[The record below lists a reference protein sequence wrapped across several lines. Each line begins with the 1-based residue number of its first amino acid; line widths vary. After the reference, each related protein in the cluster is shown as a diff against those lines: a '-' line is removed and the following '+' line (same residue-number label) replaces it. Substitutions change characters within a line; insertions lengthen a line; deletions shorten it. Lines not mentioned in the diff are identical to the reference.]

1 VAPLSAPQTLEEAI
15 AIILA
20 QAEMIAQ
27 LQQRVQELEARLAQN
42 SSNSSRPPSSDPP
55 GTPPPARN
63 KAPSGRKRGGQPG
76 HDKRERSLVP
86 PEQVDRFRVIKP
98 EQCECCNKRL
108 DSRHDQPWPER
119 HQVFEVPPVKATVDE
134 YQLYARCC
142 DRCGSTTRAAL
153 PAGVP
158 RGQFGPRLQAIIA
171 MCSGAYR
178 LAKRSTQQLL
188 HDFFG
193 VDICLGTI
201 ANLEQATG
209 EVLAEPV
216 REVAQAIQQQT
227 VVHADETGWYE
238 RSRRAWLWM
247 AATAQMAVFLISPSR
262 GTAVAQQLLGA
273 AFAGWLVSDRWS
285 AYNFVDVVRRQL
297 CWSHLD
303 RDFKA
308 FAEQGTQAKALSVK
322 LGSLVDTMFHHWHRV
337 RDGTLTRIEFH
348 RLMEPIQAEVELCL
362 QQGTGIA
369 SIARKCRN
377 ILKLKSALWTFVR
390 VEGVDP
396 TNNRAER
403 TIRHPVLW
411 RKTSLGTDSPAGSRF
426 VERILTTV
434 VTLRLQK
441 RNVLDYITKACSC
454 ALYGNLPPSLLPKL
468 SSELHLAAAA

>member
-1 VAPLSAPQTLEEAI
+1 
-15 AIILA
+15 
-20 QAEMIAQ
+20 
-27 LQQRVQELEARLAQN
+27 
-42 SSNSSRPPSSDPP
+42 
-55 GTPPPARN
+55 
-63 KAPSGRKRGGQPG
+63 
-76 HDKRERSLVP
+76 
-86 PEQVDRFRVIKP
+86 
-98 EQCECCNKRL
+98 
-108 DSRHDQPWPER
+108 
-119 HQVFEVPPVKATVDE
+119 
-134 YQLYARCC
+134 
-142 DRCGSTTRAAL
+142 
-153 PAGVP
+153 
-158 RGQFGPRLQAIIA
+158 

-178 LAKRSTQQLL
+178 LSKRSTQQLM

-193 VDICLGTI
+193 VDVSLGTI
-201 ANLEQATG
+201 ANLEQATS

-216 REVAQAIQQQT
+216 REVAQAIQQQP

-262 GTAVAQQLLGA
+262 GAAVARQLLGA
-273 AFAGWLVSDRWS
+273 GFAGWLVSDRWS

-308 FAEQGTQAKALSVK
+308 FAQYGTQAKALSER

-337 RDGTLTRIEFH
+337 RDGTLTRIEFQ

-377 ILKLKSALWTFVR
+377 IVKLKQALWTFVY
-390 VEGVDP
+390 VEGIEP
-396 TNNRAER
+396 TNNRGER

-411 RKTSLGTDSPAGSRF
+411 RKTSLGTDSEAGSRF

-441 RNVLDYITKACSC
+441 RNVLEYIAKACSD
-454 ALYGNLPPSLLPKL
+454 ALHGVKPASLLPEA
-468 SSELHLAAAA
+468 SADSRLAVAA